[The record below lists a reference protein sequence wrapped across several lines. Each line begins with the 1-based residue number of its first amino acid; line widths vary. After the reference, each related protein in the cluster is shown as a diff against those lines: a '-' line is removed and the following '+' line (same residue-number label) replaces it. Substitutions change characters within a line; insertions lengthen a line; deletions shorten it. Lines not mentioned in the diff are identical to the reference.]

1 MTIQTLSLND
11 ARKLILLSQQLPPKT
26 QSGSSLSN
34 TQQIIEQL
42 SYIQIDTLS
51 VVQRAHHHILW
62 SRNPRYKPSHL
73 DQLQKEKK
81 VFEYWSHAAAYLPM
95 RDYRFSLYKKQ
106 SIKDGRQKHWH
117 NPDPKL
123 MANVLERITNEG
135 PLMAKDFVSAST
147 SHATTNKNTANK
159 NAKNKQIKKE
169 WSSNPHKQ
177 ALETLFMRGDL
188 MISERKNFHK
198 VYDIAERVVPDHTN
212 ISVPSDKEYAA
223 FLVVRF
229 LQAHG
234 IGNVPEISYL
244 LKNIKSV
251 ISTTLG
257 EMVENGDVIRLS
269 VSKMTYYAL
278 PTALD
283 LLDKPLSRSKA
294 KILSPF
300 DNLLIQRKRTQ
311 DMFNFDYLLE
321 CYVPAAKRQFGYF
334 CLPILW
340 DGKLVA
346 RADCKANKKSGELK
360 VISLVTE
367 PTLKQKAKF
376 MDAFEKELQTF
387 SAFNGCHTFH
397 IQKRISN

>member
-1 MTIQTLSLND
+1 MQTLSLND
-11 ARKLILLSQQLPPKT
+11 ARKLILLSQQLPPKA
-26 QSGSSLSN
+26 QSGSSLAN
-34 TQQIIEQL
+34 TQHIIEQL
-42 SYIQIDTLS
+42 GYVQIDTLS
-51 VVQRAHHHILW
+51 VVQRAHHHTLW
-62 SRNPRYKPSHL
+62 SRNHRYKPSHL
-73 DQLQKEKK
+73 DQLQKDKK

-106 SIKDGRQKHWH
+106 AIKDGRQKHWH

-123 MANVLERITNEG
+123 MVSILERIKNEG
-135 PLMAKDFVSAST
+135 PLMAKDFGDAST
-147 SHATTNKNTANK
+147 SHATANK
-159 NAKNKQIKKE
+159 NAKNKQAKKE
-169 WSSNPHKQ
+169 WSSNPYKQ

-188 MISERKNFHK
+188 MIAERRNFHK
-198 VYDIAERVVPDHTN
+198 VYDIAERVIPEHANT
-212 ISVPSDKEYAA
+212 SVPNDKEYAA

-234 IGNVPEISYL
+234 IGNASEISYL
-244 LKNIKSV
+244 LKNIKPIVS
-251 ISTTLG
+251 STLD
-257 EMVENGDVIRLS
+257 EMVEQGDLVRLS
-269 VSKMTYYAL
+269 VNKMTYYAL

-283 LLDKPLSRSKA
+283 LLNKPLSRSKA

-311 DMFNFDYLLE
+311 ALFNFDYLLE

-346 RADCKANKKSGELK
+346 RADCKADKKSGVLK

-367 PTLKQKAKF
+367 PTLKQRYHHKQSKF
-376 MDAFEKELQTF
+376 MDALEKELQAF
-387 SAFNGCHTFH
+387 AAFNDCQEFH
-397 IQKRISN
+397 IQQSLETSS